1 MILFGCGLWLI
12 YFTILYSKNNKNIIH
27 SWETEPYIIFNLE
40 EKYFLVC
47 NLSLQVL
54 VLLYRNMALTEPQ
67 CDYLLSILDRD
78 YVMTR
83 TLETLSNEVH
93 KKFERTDFFK
103 VGNVIILLLQQD
115 MLPEPEQRLAAV
127 TLLYEMYRGE
137 PLALSP
143 FAPVFVHLLDQKANL
158 NVIGHLPRI
167 TEPEKS
173 FISQLVSDVSK
184 DILLKKTATQII
196 NSDYTVH
203 TPVDLSKLQ
212 LSLVEKTS
220 ELPLTS
226 KAAISVILPGF
237 ENTKKDSNSLFDKNL
252 IKMLASGEDAPI
264 NKVYKPEFVSLA
276 PPLLNCQDEPVWL
289 NPITPSEHSVAY
301 DSSMCMT
308 SKKIYDT
315 RKLMSKAYEGAL
327 TLQHQNEIV
336 AELANDSKLV
346 HHIGLTPKKLPKLV
360 ENNPLIAIEVL
371 LKLMQSK
378 QITEYFSVLVNMEM
392 SLHSMEVVNRL
403 TTTVDL
409 PTEFIHLY
417 ISNCIST
424 CETIKDRYMQNRL
437 VRLVCVFLQSL
448 IRNKIINVQELI
460 IEVQSFC
467 IEFSRIREAAALFR
481 LLKQLESGEE

>member
-1 MILFGCGLWLI
+1 
-12 YFTILYSKNNKNIIH
+12 
-27 SWETEPYIIFNLE
+27 
-40 EKYFLVC
+40 
-47 NLSLQVL
+47 
-54 VLLYRNMALTEPQ
+54 MALTGTQ
-67 CDYLLSILDRD
+67 CDYLLSVLDKD
-78 YVMTR
+78 YVMNH
-83 TLETLSNEVH
+83 TLEALSNDIH
-93 KKFERTDFFK
+93 KKFEKSDFFK
-103 VGNVIILLLQQD
+103 VGNLIIMLLQQE
-115 MLPEPEQRLAAV
+115 MLPEAEQRLAAV

-137 PLALSP
+137 SLANSP
-143 FAPVFVHLLDQKANL
+143 FAPVFVHLLLSQDQKP
-158 NVIGHLPRI
+158 NVNAIGQLPRI

-173 FISQLVSDVSK
+173 FISQLISDVSK

-196 NSDYTVH
+196 NSDYTLH
-203 TPVDLSKLQ
+203 SPVDLSKLQ

-226 KAAISVILPGF
+226 KAAISIIVPGF
-237 ENTKKDSNSLFDKNL
+237 ENSKKDSNTTFDKNL
-252 IKMLASGEDAPI
+252 IKLLASGDNAPI
-264 NKVYKPEFVSLA
+264 NKVYMPEFVSLA
-276 PPLLNCQDEPVWL
+276 PPLSNCQDEPVWL

-308 SKKIYDT
+308 SKKNYET
-315 RKLMSKAYEGAL
+315 RKLITKAYETAL
-327 TLQHQNEIV
+327 TLAQQQTLLT
-336 AELANDSKLV
+336 ELANDSKLV
-346 HHIGLTPKKLPKLV
+346 HHIGLTPKKLPDLV
-360 ENNPLIAIEVL
+360 ENNPLIAIEIL

-481 LLKQLESGEE
+481 LLKQLESGDE